1 MTQLDGDGVAVPAI
15 EPSDHEPADRSAP
28 EFEVIGVEP
37 VERAAAPT
45 LRFEVR
51 ASDASARP
59 VYMIALSVLITIEPA
74 KRSYDPQTR
83 ERLVELFGEPERWA
97 TTTTSFRW
105 IQTDVFV
112 PSFTGTTTFTV
123 SVACTYDLEV
133 AASKY
138 FHGLD
143 GGEAPLRF
151 HFNGTVFYEAD
162 GGSMQLLRIPW
173 DRSVRYAMPVAAW
186 DAMIAEHYPFRSWIP
201 LHTETVERLARRKA
215 ERGLPTFDATAAE
228 LLDEGDG

>member
-1 MTQLDGDGVAVPAI
+1 MTLEGESAAVPSTDEAGE
-15 EPSDHEPADRSAP
+15 EPTDRSLP
-28 EFEVIGVEP
+28 EFEVVGVEA

-51 ASDASARP
+51 ATDRSGLP

-74 KRSYDPQTR
+74 KRSYDGPTR

-105 IQTDVFV
+105 TQTDVFV
-112 PSFTGTTTFTV
+112 PSFAETTNFAIP
-123 SVACTYDLEV
+123 VACTYDLEV

-151 HFNGTVFYEAD
+151 HFSGTVFYEAAD
-162 GGSMQLLRIPW
+162 TSMQQLRIPW
-173 DRSVRYAMPVAAW
+173 DRSVRYSMPVAAW
-186 DAMIAEHYPFRSWIP
+186 DEMIAAHYPYRAWIP
-201 LHTETVERLARRKA
+201 VHTETLARLARRKA
-215 ERGLPTFDATAAE
+215 ALGLPTFDATAAK
-228 LLDEGDG
+228 LLDEEGD